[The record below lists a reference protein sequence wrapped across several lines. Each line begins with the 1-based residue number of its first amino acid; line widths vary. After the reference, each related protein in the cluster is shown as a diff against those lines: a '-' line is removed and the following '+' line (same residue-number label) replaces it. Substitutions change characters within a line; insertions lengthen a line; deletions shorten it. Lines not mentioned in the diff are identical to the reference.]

1 MPDDLRELRAPGRSG
16 SVGGRDGGGP
26 ARGAAAR
33 DYLTLPRTGVAGLAR
48 DRRHK
53 QHPDAAVVELPWP
66 ATVPGPCGPDPD
78 TMSVVGAVAACY
90 APTRYHYFTGRS
102 CAVLDGRP
110 VAGGEGYPP
119 VSGVARAVPSGG
131 GFHPTEL
138 YAAVAGDDSLPA
150 GLYHY
155 DATHHLLETMATGD
169 PRGLLGSALGHEP
182 AGVVFLI
189 SCRLWKNSAKYG
201 SFGYRLGVVDSGVLL
216 GMVLAAIP
224 APVPAAVR
232 FTFDTDLLDAAFGLD
247 PDLESSYALVEAQV
261 AGVRAVAGRP
271 PTAVTR
277 WPTAVTRSAGLAAD
291 RELLR
296 LAHPAVRRLHRASR
310 TAAGDAR
317 MLSGGTPPPVVPP
330 ASQVAAPS
338 VAPPGS
344 GGTPPSVVPLPD
356 PLPVDLRRGV
366 AARRSA
372 VRLTPAPL
380 SRAEFGTVLWHL
392 LSGYDSDL
400 AGTDGRCGHLI
411 AYCAVERVEDVEPG
425 GYAYDRYAHRLV
437 PAGRRGD
444 IRESIDA
451 VRVEGNGSS
460 LRPAAASI
468 FLYGVL
474 DAGLDAVGDVWYRI
488 QGMVAG
494 IAVQR
499 AALAASAT
507 GLACR
512 PSFGYHSG
520 PAARLFGV
528 PADHHDLMHVVV
540 GRGAPL
546 GGVVDIALGPGTAT
560 GGAP

>member
-1 MPDDLRELRAPGRSG
+1 MPGDIPELRTPGRSAAV
-16 SVGGRDGGGP
+16 SGRDGAVP

-33 DYLTLPRTGVAGLAR
+33 AYLTLPRTGVSGLAR

-53 QHPDAAVVELPWP
+53 QHPDGAVVELPWP
-66 ATVPGPCGPDPD
+66 ASVAGPCGRDPD
-78 TMSVVGAVAACY
+78 AMSVVGAVAASY

-138 YAAVAGDDSLPA
+138 YAAVAGDDSLPG

-155 DATHHLLETMATGD
+155 DATHHLLETLATGD
-169 PRGLLGSALGHEP
+169 PRGLLRTALGHEP

-216 GMVLAAIP
+216 GMVLAAVP

-261 AGVRAVAGRP
+261 VGVRKVAGRP
-271 PTAVTR
+271 P
-277 WPTAVTRSAGLAAD
+277 PAVTRSTGLAAD

-296 LAHPAVRRLHRASR
+296 LAHPAVLRLHRASR
-310 TAAGDAR
+310 AATGDAR
-317 MLSGGTPPPVVPP
+317 VLSGGTPPGVVAPLVP
-330 ASQVAAPS
+330 GVAAPS
-338 VAPPGS
+338 VVPPAS
-344 GGTPPSVVPLPD
+344 GGTPPSVVPLPG

-366 AARRSA
+366 AVRRSA

-380 SRAEFGTVLWHL
+380 SQAEFGTVLWHL

-400 AGTDGRCGHLI
+400 AGTAGRCGHLS

-425 GYAYDRYAHRLV
+425 GYAYDPYAHRLV
-437 PAGRRGD
+437 SAGRRGD
-444 IRESIDA
+444 IRASVDA

-474 DAGLDAVGDVWYRI
+474 DAGLDAVGDAWYRI
-488 QGMVAG
+488 QGMIAG

-520 PAARLFGV
+520 PAARLFGL
-528 PADHHDLMHVVV
+528 PADQHDLMHVVV

-546 GGVVDIALGPGTAT
+546 GGVVDIALGPGTPA
-560 GGAP
+560 GGAR